1 VNFKR
6 LLAELNKIIIL
17 ISEILT
23 AQERCITFFLE
34 NASFCNGDGK
44 YVYRKTKECLC
55 LYTVFT
61 QIENVPPPPLHF
73 LFMS

>member
-6 LLAELNKIIIL
+6 LLAELSKIIIP
-17 ISEILT
+17 IYAYNT
-23 AQERCITFFLE
+23 AQESSETFFVE
-34 NASFCNGDGK
+34 NTSFCNGNGK
-44 YVYRKTKECLC
+44 YVYRKTKECLH

-73 LFMS
+73 LLMN

>member
-6 LLAELNKIIIL
+6 LHAELNKIMIL
-17 ISEILT
+17 IYEILT
-23 AQERCITFFLE
+23 AQERVLKLFLE

-61 QIENVPPPPLHF
+61 QIENVPPPPVHF
-73 LFMS
+73 LLMN